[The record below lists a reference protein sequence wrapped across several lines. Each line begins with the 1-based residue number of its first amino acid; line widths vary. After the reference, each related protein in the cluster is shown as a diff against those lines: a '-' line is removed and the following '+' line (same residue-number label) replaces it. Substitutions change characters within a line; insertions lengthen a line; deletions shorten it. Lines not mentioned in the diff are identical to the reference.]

1 MEQSLIVS
9 RPHHGVQIL
18 GQTHARFLNASL
30 LAGDREFVRFE
41 ESVLFQACFLD
52 HFHGVFQLAKQRRAI
67 DFTVDLTRQSVV
79 VAGLKP

>member
-18 GQTHARFLNASL
+18 GQTYTGFLNAPL
-30 LAGDREFVRFE
+30 LAGDRQRVRLE

-52 HFHGVFQLAKQRRAI
+52 HFHGVFQLAKQRTAI
-67 DFTVDLTRQSVV
+67 DLTVDLTRQSVV